1 MGFTYVHVDSAKQ
14 RTKQH
19 HRSEIEV
26 NLLNPI
32 QNCVG
37 MRLLNFSIGNEF
49 FNAIDGND
57 SVTILFFKQSTTPSD
72 DVASMTLVLP
82 HRFYTHVELV
92 TELNKQ
98 VAIAGRSFRAYTY
111 NSTYGFYQTAVVPSV
126 TIAMEIEFSTNT
138 SALTQALDGSI
149 DTDNVGEY
157 TKIRVQADSASVA
170 YNRAILFHANNLTF
184 QSSILHRLGFQ
195 RTQVMTFNTDDK
207 RSDESIMAFLT
218 ATKPLA
224 AFGGG
229 STGTFFST
237 RTQGALTIRQS
248 IDWTDHNQ
256 FQTITQR
263 DEGTAYLV
271 FTPTASSI
279 LNSGEYPHYKLSSH
293 KCFET
298 LESVNVDCDLINDS
312 QILQFGQK
320 QTQLT
325 QILAKINVDVSHG
338 SWINWSGQSEEYY
351 HSLEGQSIKK
361 FNLFLNHGKT
371 YERILTTESREWT
384 ATVVFET
391 RDQIVDNNIRQL
403 EALEQ
408 SQFVKKFT

>member
-14 RTKQH
+14 RTKRH

-57 SVTILFFKQSTTPSD
+57 SVTILFFKFNEASPSD

-82 HRFYTHVELV
+82 HRFYTHSELV
-92 TELNKQ
+92 IELNKQ
-98 VAIAGRSFRAYTY
+98 VSLAGRRFRSHTY
-111 NSTYGFYQTAVVPSV
+111 SSVYGEYDIAPIPNI
-126 TIAMEIEFSTNT
+126 TIAMEIEFMTNN
-138 SALTQALDGSI
+138 SVLTEALDGSI

-157 TKIRVQADSASVA
+157 TKIRIKADSASVS

-224 AFGGG
+224 A
-229 STGTFFST
+229 STFFST

-248 IDWTDHNQ
+248 IDWVDHND
-256 FQTITQR
+256 FDTITQR

-271 FTPTASSI
+271 FTPTASTI
-279 LNSGEYPHYKLSSH
+279 LNTGEYPHYKLSSH

-361 FNLFLNHGKT
+361 FKLFLNHGKT
-371 YERILTTESREWT
+371 YERILTNESREWT
-384 ATVVFET
+384 ATIVFET

-408 SQFVKKFT
+408 SQYVKKFT